1 MKGLEGKSIVVAGGA
16 SGIGLAT
23 CIRLAEAGARVTVG
37 DINGE
42 QAERTAAE
50 LRDAGA
56 WARAIAFDLADD
68 ASCAE
73 LVDFAVREA
82 GKLDGLFNV
91 AADTTQQTLGRDT
104 DLLTVPADVWQRTLD
119 VDLTG
124 YMRTCRAALPHLLER
139 GGGAIVNTISGLVLN
154 GDPSRVAYG
163 AAKGGVV
170 VLSRHIASRWG
181 TDGVR
186 CNSVAPG
193 FVTTEQSLA
202 NIPLDFQEQVRSL
215 VRSPRLGRPED
226 IAAMAAFLLSDD
238 GEWINGQL
246 IPVNGGTGLR

>member
-1 MKGLEGKSIVVAGGA
+1 MNGLEGKSIVVAGGA

-23 CIRLAEAGARVTVG
+23 CVRLADAKARVIVG

-50 LRDAGA
+50 LRDAGG

-73 LVDFAVREA
+73 LVAFAVREA
-82 GKLDGLFNV
+82 GRLDGLFNV

-104 DLLTVPADVWQRTLD
+104 DLLTVPPDVWQRTLD

-139 GGGAIVNTISGLVLN
+139 GGAIVNTVSGLVLN
-154 GDPSRVAYG
+154 GDPGRVAYG

-181 TDGVR
+181 TEGIR
-186 CNSVAPG
+186 CNSIAPG

-202 NIPLDFQEQVRSL
+202 NIPQDFQDQVRSL